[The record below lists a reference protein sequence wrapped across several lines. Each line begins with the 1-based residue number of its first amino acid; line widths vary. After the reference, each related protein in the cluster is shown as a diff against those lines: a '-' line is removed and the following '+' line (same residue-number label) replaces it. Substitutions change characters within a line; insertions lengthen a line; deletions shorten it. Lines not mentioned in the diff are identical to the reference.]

1 MNPIT
6 EATKPK
12 IAVIGAGWAGLAA
25 ASELSNRG
33 CRVTLF
39 ESSHTPGGRAR
50 QVFDPALGMIDN
62 GQHLLLGAY
71 QETLRLMAR
80 DVPKSVWEKAFT
92 RLPLRLSSTDG
103 QFRMSA
109 PDFGPLWLKQA
120 LTLWLAKGF
129 TLKDK
134 WLATQLLRHL
144 KSANG
149 VDGDEQTVT
158 RWLKQHRQSE
168 RLIAF
173 LWEPLCLATLNTDI
187 DQASAWLFQR
197 IIFDALLSQ
206 LDNATDLLV
215 PALDLTGL
223 WPEHVCPKVSTQF
236 GHTVRAV
243 TPLEK
248 GVRVDDQVFEGCVI
262 AIPAHGVTRLF
273 DQSNQQSNPHLFD
286 VLGGFEYRPITT
298 CYVALDAP
306 FGLEEPLLMMRHG
319 HGSSASTAPGQWVF
333 DRNRCQPLSATEN
346 GRLAFVISDS
356 QAVLSMPQQDLALSL
371 MSQLTGELGRHTPI
385 GIVAS
390 RSFHEKRAT
399 FAATPHQSRP
409 RNALPWQGIVLAGDW
424 TDTGYPSV
432 LEGAV
437 RSGISATDCLLAQ
450 LGKTNR

>member
-1 MNPIT
+1 MT
-6 EATKPK
+6 RPK
-12 IAVIGAGWAGLAA
+12 VAVIGAGWAGLAA

-33 CRVTLF
+33 CQVTLY

-50 QVFDPALGMIDN
+50 QVLDPTLGMIDN

-71 QETLRLMAR
+71 EETLRLMAR
-80 DVPKSVWEKAFT
+80 DVPKSVWDQAFT
-92 RLPLRLSSTDG
+92 RLPLRLCSSDG

-109 PDFGPLWLKQA
+109 PAFGPVWLKQA

-149 VDGDEQTVT
+149 VDGEEQTVT
-158 RWLKQHRQSE
+158 RWLQEHRQSE
-168 RLIAF
+168 RLITF

-187 DQASAWLFQR
+187 EQASAWLFQR

-206 LDNATDLLV
+206 VDSATDLLV

-223 WPEHVCPKVSTQF
+223 WPEHVCQKVSTQF
-236 GHTVRAV
+236 GHTVREV
-243 TPLEK
+243 TPLDN
-248 GVRVDDQVFEGCVI
+248 GVRIDGKVFEGCVL

-273 DQSNQQSNPHLFD
+273 DQSNQQSNPQLFD
-286 VLGGFEYRPITT
+286 VLGGFKYRPITT

-306 FGLEEPLLMMRHG
+306 FVLEEPLLMMRHH
-319 HGSSASTAPGQWVF
+319 HGLNACKAPGQWVF
-333 DRNRCQPLSATEN
+333 DRNRCQPSSATEN

-356 QAVLSMPQQDLALSL
+356 LAVLAMSQQDLAQSL
-371 MSQLTGELGRHTPI
+371 VSQLAHELGRNLPQ
-385 GIVAS
+385 GIAAS

-399 FAATPHQSRP
+399 FAAIPHQARP
-409 RNALPWQGIVLAGDW
+409 KNISPWQGIVFAGDW

-437 RSGISATDCLLAQ
+437 CSGIKATDGLLAQ
-450 LGKTNR
+450 LHATRR

>member
-1 MNPIT
+1 MNLLT
-6 EATKPK
+6 EATEPQV
-12 IAVIGAGWAGLAA
+12 AVIGAGWAGLAA

-33 CRVTLF
+33 FQVTLF

-50 QVFDPALGMIDN
+50 QVKDPALGMIDN

-80 DVPKSVWEKAFT
+80 DVPKPVWDQAFT
-92 RLPLRLSSTDG
+92 RLPLRLRTSDG
-103 QFRMSA
+103 QFQMSTPA
-109 PDFGPLWLKQA
+109 LGPVWLKQA

-144 KSANG
+144 KTVSG
-149 VDGDEQTVT
+149 VDGEEQTVT
-158 RWLKQHRQSE
+158 CWLQKHHQSE
-168 RLIAF
+168 RLIAR
-173 LWEPLCLATLNTDI
+173 LWEPLCLATLNTDM

-206 LDNATDLLV
+206 DDGATDLLV
-215 PALDLTGL
+215 PALDLTAL
-223 WPEHVCPKVSTQF
+223 WPEHVCQKVSTQL
-236 GHTVRAV
+236 GHTVRDV
-243 TPLEK
+243 TPLSR
-248 GVRVDDQVFEGCVI
+248 GVRVDGQVFEGCVV
-262 AIPAHGVTRLF
+262 AVPAHGVTRLF
-273 DQSNQQSNPHLFD
+273 DQSSQQSHPHLFE

-306 FGLEEPLLMMRHG
+306 FALEEPLLMMRHERG
-319 HGSSASTAPGQWVF
+319 PNAIAAPGQWVF
-333 DRNRCQPLSATEN
+333 DRNRCQPSSATEH

-356 QAVLSMPQQDLALSL
+356 QAVLAMSPQDLAQSL
-371 MSQLTGELGRHTPI
+371 LSQLTRELGSPVPQ
-385 GIVAS
+385 GIAAS

-399 FAATPHQSRP
+399 FAALPHQARP
-409 RNALPWQGIVLAGDW
+409 RNASPWQGIVLAGDW

-437 RSGISATDCLLAQ
+437 RSGITAAGCLAKQ
-450 LGKTNR
+450 LRVQSH

>member
-1 MNPIT
+1 LNPIT
-6 EATKPK
+6 EATEARV
-12 IAVIGAGWAGLAA
+12 AVIGAGWAGLAA

-33 CRVTLF
+33 SRVTLY

-50 QVFDPALGMIDN
+50 QVLDPALGMIDN

-71 QETLRLMAR
+71 QETLRVMAR
-80 DVPKSVWEKAFT
+80 DVPESVWDQAFT
-92 RLPLRLSSTDG
+92 RLPLRLCSADR

-109 PDFGPLWLKQA
+109 PSFGPVWLKQA

-129 TLKDK
+129 TLSEK
-134 WLATQLLRHL
+134 WRATQLLRHL
-144 KSANG
+144 KSVNG
-149 VDGDEQTVT
+149 GDGEEQTVT
-158 RWLKQHRQSE
+158 RWLQKHRQSE

-206 LDNATDLLV
+206 DDNATDLLV

-223 WPEHVCPKVSTQF
+223 WPSHVCHKVTTQF
-236 GHTVRAV
+236 GHTVREV
-243 TPLEK
+243 TPLTN
-248 GVRVDDQVFEGCVI
+248 GVRVDGQVFDGCVV

-273 DQSNQQSNPHLFD
+273 DQSCQQSNPHLFEI
-286 VLGGFEYRPITT
+286 LGRFEYRPITT

-306 FGLEEPLLMMRHG
+306 FALEEPLLMMRHHRG
-319 HGSSASTAPGQWVF
+319 PNTRAAPGQWVF
-333 DRNRCQPLSATEN
+333 DRNRCQPLSATKN

-356 QAVLSMPQQDLALSL
+356 QAVLTMSQQDLAQSL
-371 MSQLTGELGRHTPI
+371 LCQLTRELGRNVPQ
-385 GIVAS
+385 GIAAS

-399 FAATPHQSRP
+399 FAALPHQARP
-409 RNALPWQGIVLAGDW
+409 NNVAPWPGIVLAGDW

-437 RSGISATDCLLAQ
+437 RSGVRATDCLMAQ
-450 LGKTNR
+450 LSTTRR